1 MRLSA
6 VMAPTARIG
15 VGEAADLPLLIIQQ
29 PTDTLLRWVP
39 FNLWAVLVWH
49 APELFHMFDA

>member
-1 MRLSA
+1 MRSWIVVSELGDLALLS
-6 VMAPTARIG
+6 V
-15 VGEAADLPLLIIQQ
+15 QQ
-29 PTDTLLRWVP
+29 PADTLLRWVP